1 MKNRNKNTWAI
12 YILSNVRSGF
22 KYQISEDGSWFFK
35 RWKLHKKPGQIQQN
49 QSDLWKKEIID
60 DHCYPGYPWL
70 PKNSTTRESRVRP
83 LSALFSHRRKSDQQC
98 RHAFSG
104 AYMRCHAQIQWKHGI
119 AQGTWCVQ
127 QNCFLHNPSS
137 KLAIFTKPIP
147 EVSPR
152 SASEARTGNQCLE
165 NSGRIAMRSFTTSQ
179 LWITRT
185 TKVIISLQG
194 FPHYILSLLVFHY
207 YPK

>member
-1 MKNRNKNTWAI
+1 MAPDFSKLKAAQKTR
-12 YILSNVRSGF
+12 SNWTEPVRLV
-22 KYQISEDGSWFFK
+22 K
-35 RWKLHKKPGQIQQN
+35 RSLLH
-49 QSDLWKKEIID
+49 D
-60 DHCYPGYPWL
+60 DHGYPWL
-70 PKNSTTRESRVRP
+70 PKNSTTRESGVRP

-119 AQGTWCVQ
+119 AQGTWCVP

-137 KLAIFTKPIP
+137 KPAIFTKPIP
-147 EVSPR
+147 EVYPR
-152 SASEARTGNQCLE
+152 STSEARTGNQCLE
-165 NSGRIAMRSFTTSQ
+165 NSGRIAIRSFTTSQ

-185 TKVIISLQG
+185 TKVIISLQV

-207 YPK
+207 YTK